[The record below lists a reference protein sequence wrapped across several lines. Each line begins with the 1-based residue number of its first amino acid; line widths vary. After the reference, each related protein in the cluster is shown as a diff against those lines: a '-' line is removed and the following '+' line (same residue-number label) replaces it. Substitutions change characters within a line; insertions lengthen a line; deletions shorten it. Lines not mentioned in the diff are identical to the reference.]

1 VSQIPDSAIRQSI
14 EDLINE
20 FCWRVDNKQGE
31 RVAELFTAD
40 ATVDT
45 PHFNLSGN
53 QQIHTLFSERAN
65 DPARVSRHYWS
76 NLRITPAEGG
86 GHIAQVYVLN
96 LLGSTATP
104 SDSPRFAAGA
114 CTDRIVF
121 ENGKALFSNR
131 KLEFVF
137 EGHIGAVGASK

>member
-1 VSQIPDSAIRQSI
+1 MSEAPDSTIRQSI
-14 EDLINE
+14 EALINE

-31 RVAELFTAD
+31 RVAELFTVD

-45 PHFNLSGN
+45 PHFKLSGN

-65 DPARVSRHYWS
+65 DPARLSRHYWS

-86 GHIAQVYVLN
+86 GHISQVYVLN

-104 SDSPRFAAGA
+104 SDPPRFAAGA

-121 ENGKALFSNR
+121 ENDKALFASR

-137 EGHIGAVGASK
+137 EGHIGAGGASK